1 MPDII
6 LHQDKHPVFSTSTE
20 SENLACVR
28 RERLDSLIKKELH
41 MHERKRGD
49 LAIVFLWESG
59 CEAIMK
65 NHEEF
70 RNK

>member
-6 LHQDKHPVFSTSTE
+6 LHQDKQPVFCTSAE
-20 SENLACVR
+20 SEKLACVR
-28 RERLDSLIKKELH
+28 RERLDSLIQKELH
-41 MHERKRGD
+41 THERRRGD
-49 LAIVFLWESG
+49 LAIVFLCESG